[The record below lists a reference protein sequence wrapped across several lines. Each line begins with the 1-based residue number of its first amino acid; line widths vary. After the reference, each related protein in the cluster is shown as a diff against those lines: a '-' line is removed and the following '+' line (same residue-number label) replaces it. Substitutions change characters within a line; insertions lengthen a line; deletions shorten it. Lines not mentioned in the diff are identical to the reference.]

1 MSAAKTERLMNL
13 FIALLVARHPVP
25 KDRLRELYYADAT
38 SDAAFEKTFE
48 RDKEELRSLGVPI
61 EVASLDGFFED
72 EVGYRIRPE
81 EAQLPDVDLT
91 PDEAAVVGLA
101 TRVWEQATMAD
112 AATEA
117 VRKLQAAGVQ
127 VDTSAVDIAPPRV
140 RADEPEFEVFLNA
153 AHERREI
160 HFDYRGPRDPEARA
174 RRLQPYGVV
183 RYSGRWYVAGHDLD
197 READRVF
204 RLSRVVG
211 EARAVGPAGAYEAS
225 DVDLKAIARELAP
238 RPSDMEASVLVRGGS
253 GHALRRWAASVESA
267 VAGPDTETT
276 WDRLAIT
283 AVSGDL
289 VGEILACGSDAYVE
303 GPEGLRT
310 VVLERLESVIA

>member
-25 KDRLRELYYADAT
+25 KERLRDLYYSDAT

-117 VRKLQAAGVQ
+117 VRKLQAAGVT
-127 VDTSAVDIAPPRV
+127 VDSSAVDLAPPRV
-140 RADEPEFEVFLNA
+140 RADEPEFEVFLTA
-153 AHERREI
+153 AQDRRET
-160 HFDYRGPRDPEARA
+160 HFRYRGPREPEPKS

-197 READRVF
+197 RQADRVF

-211 EARAVGPAGAYEAS
+211 EATVTGPAGAYEMP
-225 DVDLKAIARELAP
+225 DVDLKATARALAP
-238 RPSDMEASVLVRGGS
+238 RPTSLEASLLVRTGF
-253 GHALRRWAASVESA
+253 GHALRRWSSAAESG
-267 VAGPDTETT
+267 VTGPDTDTT
-276 WDRLAIT
+276 WDRLTIT
-283 AVSGDL
+283 AASGDL
-289 VGEILACGSDAYVE
+289 VGEILACGADAYVE
-303 GPEGLRT
+303 SPEELRT
-310 VVLERLESVIA
+310 TVIQRLEAISA

>member
-13 FIALLVARHPVP
+13 FIALVVARHPVP
-25 KDRLRELYYADAT
+25 KVRIRELYYGDAT

-81 EAQLPDVDLT
+81 EAQLTDVDLA

-117 VRKLQAAGVQ
+117 VRKLQAAGVR
-127 VDTSAVDIAPPRV
+127 VDTSAVDIALPRV

-160 HFDYRGPRDPEARA
+160 RFAYRGPRDAEPKP

-211 EARAVGPAGAYEAS
+211 EATAVGPAGAYEVAE
-225 DVDLKAIARELAP
+225 VDLKAIARELAP
-238 RPSDMEASVLVRGGS
+238 RPSNFEASVLVRTGS
-253 GHALRRWAASVESA
+253 GHALRRWANSVDSG
-267 VAGPDTETT
+267 VPGPDADTT

-283 AVSGDL
+283 TVSGDL
-289 VGEILACGSDAYVE
+289 VGEILAGGADVYVE
-303 GPEGLRT
+303 GPNGLRT
-310 VVLERLESVIA
+310 IVIERLEAVDA

>member
-13 FIALLVARHPVP
+13 FIALLVARRPVP
-25 KDRLRELYYADAT
+25 KDRLRELYYGDT
-38 SDAAFEKTFE
+38 SNEAFEKTFE

-72 EVGYRIRPE
+72 EVGYLIRPE
-81 EAQLPDVDLT
+81 AAQLPDVDLT

-127 VDTSAVDIAPPRV
+127 VDTGAVDLAPPRV
-140 RADEPEFEVFLNA
+140 RADEPGFELFLNA

-160 HFDYRGPRDPEARA
+160 RFGYRGPRDPEPRE
-174 RRLQPYGVV
+174 RRLHPYGVV
-183 RYSGRWYVAGHDLD
+183 RYSGRWYVVGHDLD
-197 READRVF
+197 REQERVF

-211 EARAVGPAGAYEAS
+211 DPTLVGPAAAYEVPP
-225 DVDLKAIARELAP
+225 VDLKAIARELAP
-238 RPSDMEASVLVRGGS
+238 RPRSIDASVLVRGGS
-253 GHALRRWAASVESA
+253 GHALRRWATTVEGG
-267 VAGPDTETT
+267 VTGPDADTT
-276 WDRLAIT
+276 WDRLVIA

-289 VGEILACGSDAYVE
+289 VGEILACGADAYVE
-303 GPEGLRT
+303 GPESLRST
-310 VVLERLESVIA
+310 VIERLQGVA

>member
-25 KDRLRELYYADAT
+25 KERLRELYYGDAS

-81 EAQLPDVDLT
+81 EAHLPDVDLT

-117 VRKLQAAGVQ
+117 VRKLQAAGVR
-127 VDTSAVDIAPPRV
+127 VDQSAVDIAPPRV

-153 AHERREI
+153 AHERRET
-160 HFDYRGPRDPEARA
+160 HFSYRGPRDPEAKA

-183 RYSGRWYVAGHDLD
+183 RYSGRWYVVGYDLD

-211 EARAVGPAGAYEAS
+211 VARAVGPAGAYEAPE
-225 DVDLKAIARELAP
+225 VDLKAIARELAP
-238 RPSDMEASVLVRGGS
+238 RPSHFEASVLVRGDS
-253 GHALRRWAASVESA
+253 GHALRRWATSVDA
-267 VAGPDTETT
+267 GVLGPDADTT
-276 WDRLAIT
+276 WDRLMIT

-289 VGEILACGSDAYVE
+289 VGEILACGAGVYVE
-303 GPEGLRT
+303 APEGLRA
-310 VVLERLESVIA
+310 VVIERLEAVFA

>member
-25 KDRLRELYYADAT
+25 KERLREWFYADSS

-61 EVASLDGFFED
+61 EVASLDGYFED
-72 EVGYRIRPE
+72 EVGYRIRSE
-81 EAQLPDVDLT
+81 AAQLADVDLT

-160 HFDYRGPRDPEARA
+160 SFSYRGPRDPEAKP
-174 RRLQPYGVV
+174 RRLQAYGVV
-183 RYSGRWYVAGHDLD
+183 RYSGRWYVAGYDLD
-197 READRVF
+197 RAASRIF

-211 EARAVGPAGAYEAS
+211 EAKAVGPAGAYEAF

-238 RPSDMEASVLVRGGS
+238 RPSNVEAAVLARAGS
-253 GHALRRWAASVESA
+253 GHALRRWATSVEA
-267 VAGPDTETT
+267 GVTGPDADTT
-276 WDRLAIT
+276 WDRLTIT

-289 VGEILACGSDAYVE
+289 VGEILACGADVLVE

-310 VVLERLESVIA
+310 VVVERLQAVGA

>member
-13 FIALLVARHPVP
+13 FIALVVARHPVP

-81 EAQLPDVDLT
+81 EAQLADVDLT

-127 VDTSAVDIAPPRV
+127 VDTSAVDIALPRV

-160 HFDYRGPRDPEARA
+160 RFEYRGPRDTHPRQ

-197 READRVF
+197 READRAF

-211 EARAVGPAGAYEAS
+211 EAAAVGPAGAYEAKE
-225 DVDLKAIARELAP
+225 VDLKAIARELAP
-238 RPSDMEASVLVRGGS
+238 RPSNFEASVLVRAGS
-253 GHALRRWAASVESA
+253 GHALRRWATSVNA
-267 VAGPDTETT
+267 GVPGPDADTT

-283 AVSGDL
+283 TVSGDL
-289 VGEILACGSDAYVE
+289 VGEILAGGADVYVE
-303 GPEGLRT
+303 APESLRSL
-310 VVLERLESVIA
+310 VIARLEAALA

>member
-13 FIALLVARHPVP
+13 FIALLVARRPVP
-25 KDRLRELYYADAT
+25 KDRLRELYYGDT
-38 SDAAFEKTFE
+38 GNEAFEKTFE

-81 EAQLPDVDLT
+81 AAQLPDVDLT

-127 VDTSAVDIAPPRV
+127 VDTSAMDLAPPRV
-140 RADEPEFEVFLNA
+140 RADEPDFELFLSA
-153 AHERREI
+153 AYDRREI
-160 HFDYRGPRDPEARA
+160 NFSYRGPRDPEPRK
-174 RRLQPYGVV
+174 RRLHPYGVV
-183 RYSGRWYVAGHDLD
+183 RYSSRWYVVGYDLD
-197 READRVF
+197 REGDRIF

-211 EARAVGPAGAYEAS
+211 VSALVGPVAAYDVPA
-225 DVDLKAIARELAP
+225 VDLKAIARELAP
-238 RPSDMEASVLVRGGS
+238 RPVNVDASILVRGGS
-253 GHALRRWAASVESA
+253 GHALRRWASSA
-267 VAGPDTETT
+267 EAGVTGPDADTT
-276 WDRLAIT
+276 WDRLAIN

-289 VGEILACGSDAYVE
+289 AGEILACGADAFVE
-303 GPEGLRT
+303 SPESLRAAII
-310 VVLERLESVIA
+310 ERLEAVVS